1 MLWIY
6 AWVYLVPPQ
15 PKKFGGCLTLS
26 MQIIPEVKW
35 EHNTL
40 WNLGIIWYIKDH
52 VLFMFQGHFIMLNF
66 LSIYTE
72 ADILSLIFH
81 GDEQPLYSL
90 KKTEVSSHIFKMEL
104 PSLDAREIF

>member
-1 MLWIY
+1 
-6 AWVYLVPPQ
+6 
-15 PKKFGGCLTLS
+15 
-26 MQIIPEVKW
+26 
-35 EHNTL
+35 
-40 WNLGIIWYIKDH
+40 
-52 VLFMFQGHFIMLNF
+52 MLNF